1 MSMRLTPHRFFA
13 ANPVGVDWVCGD
25 LHGEFEA
32 LQPALSGAGFNEAAD
47 RLFLLGDT
55 IDRGPESRALLE
67 WVLGT
72 EFGVNYLVRP
82 SVNQAGRST
91 VNLCC
96 LFLE

>member
-25 LHGEFEA
+25 LHGEFDA
-32 LQPALSGAGFNEAAD
+32 LQAALSNAEFDTYVD

-55 IDRGPESRALLE
+55 IDRGPEFRLLLE

-72 EFGVNYLVRP
+72 DWVWVFTSFSG
-82 SVNQAGRST
+82 
-91 VNLCC
+91 
-96 LFLE
+96 